1 MKLKPQKALLYLF
14 KSVLIGLLMA
24 AVLLMLFPEMRAGLT
39 VKDLVSSKPD
49 PLPVLSFNEAVRRA
63 APAVVNVY
71 TRSLQRNPFD
81 SESVKLRPQGL
92 GSGVLMS
99 AKGYVLTNYHVISE
113 ANQIIVALQD
123 GRFFTAE
130 LVGYDI
136 YTDLAVLLIEADR
149 LPVIPQDPEVK
160 PEVGDLVLA
169 IGNPY
174 NLGQTITQGIIGA
187 TGRAGMASTSYQDF
201 LQTDAAIN
209 QGNSGGALVNSQ
221 GTLIGINTSAFQT
234 AQPNQVSAGI
244 SFAIP
249 YRLAHTIMTKLIA
262 EGRVVRGYLGI
273 TGQQL
278 NPVVAKQL
286 KLGTR
291 AGVVIDRI
299 ETGGPADQGGLKPN
313 DVMIK
318 IDGKDVQGVHHAME
332 SIAETRPGED
342 VNITV
347 IRRGETLDIAVR
359 VSEPPP
365 AAL

>member
-1 MKLKPQKALLYLF
+1 VKFKPQTALFFIF
-14 KSVLIGLLMA
+14 KSVLTGLLMA
-24 AVLLMLFPEMRAGLT
+24 AIILLLFPEMRAGLS
-39 VKDLVSSKPD
+39 VRNLVSSEPE
-49 PLPVLSFNEAVRRA
+49 PLPVFSFNEAVRRA

-71 TRSLQRNPFD
+71 TRSLQPNPFD
-81 SESVKLRPQGL
+81 SESVKLRTKGL

-99 AKGYVLTNYHVISE
+99 SKGYVLTNYHVISE

-123 GRFFTAE
+123 GRIFTAK

-149 LPVIPQDPEVK
+149 LPEIPQDPQVK

-209 QGNSGGALVNSQ
+209 QGNSGGALINSQ
-221 GTLIGINTSAFQT
+221 GILIGINTSAFQ
-234 AQPNQVSAGI
+234 AARPNQVSAGI

-249 YRLAHTIMTKLIA
+249 YHLAYTIMTKLIA

-278 NPVVAKQL
+278 NAVAAKQL

-291 AGVVIDRI
+291 TGVVI
-299 ETGGPADQGGLKPN
+299 ENLEAGGPADQAGLLPD

-318 IDGKDVQGVHHAME
+318 IDGQAVQGVHHAME
-332 SIAETRPGED
+332 SIAETRPGEI
-342 VNITV
+342 VTITV
-347 IRRGETLDIAVR
+347 IRRGETLDIQVK

-365 AAL
+365 ATL